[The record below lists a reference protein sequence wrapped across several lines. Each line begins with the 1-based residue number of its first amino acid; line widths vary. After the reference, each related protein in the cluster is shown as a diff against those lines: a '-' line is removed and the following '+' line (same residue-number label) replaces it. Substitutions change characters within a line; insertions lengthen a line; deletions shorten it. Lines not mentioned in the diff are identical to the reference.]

1 MASIFGLLLILV
13 GVLIIWMPKFL
24 AFFVGGAF
32 ILFGVGAVA
41 LGLKI
46 KSGVT
51 YRRIDPGIRPEE

>member
-1 MASIFGLLLILV
+1 MAAIFGLLLILI
-13 GVLIIWMPKFL
+13 GVLIILLPKL
-24 AFFVGGAF
+24 LIYFVGGAF
-32 ILFGVGAVA
+32 IFFGVGALA